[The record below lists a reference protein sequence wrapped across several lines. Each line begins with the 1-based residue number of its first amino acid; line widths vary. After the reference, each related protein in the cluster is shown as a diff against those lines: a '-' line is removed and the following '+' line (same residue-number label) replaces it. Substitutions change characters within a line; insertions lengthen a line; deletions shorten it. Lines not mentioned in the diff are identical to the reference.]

1 MPPLLEGRVAAVTG
15 ASAGI
20 GEATALAL
28 AEEGAAVAL
37 GARRADRLEALVEQ
51 VERGGGRALAVPVD
65 VADRDQA
72 HAFVEAARRELG
84 RLDILVNNAG
94 VMLLGPFEPQDPE
107 DWRRMIDVNV
117 YGLLHCT
124 QAAMPIMREQ
134 GSGHVVNVSSV
145 AGRYAAAEN
154 AVYNFTK
161 WGVTGFSEALRQ
173 EGRPHGIR
181 VTCLEPG
188 YVETELRDDLS
199 EAGRAQQAS
208 VRELMDET
216 LTSEDMARI
225 IVFCVSQPQRV
236 SLSEILVRPTTQV
249 R

>member
-1 MPPLLEGRVAAVTG
+1 MPQPLEGRVAAVTG

-28 AEEGAAVAL
+28 AEAGAAVAV
-37 GARRADRLEALVEQ
+37 GARRADRLAGLVERIEQ
-51 VERGGGRALAVPVD
+51 GGGRALAVPVD
-65 VADRDQA
+65 VADREQA
-72 HAFVEAARRELG
+72 HAFVDTAKSELG
-84 RLDILVNNAG
+84 RLDVLVNNAG
-94 VMLLGPFEPQDPE
+94 VMLLGPFEPQDPDE
-107 DWRRMIDVNV
+107 WRRMMDVNV

-124 QAAMPIMREQ
+124 QAALPVMREQ
-134 GSGHVVNVSSV
+134 GSGHIVNVSSV

-173 EGRPHGIR
+173 EGREHGIR

-188 YVETELRDDLS
+188 YVETELRESLS
-199 EAGRAQQAS
+199 EAGRAQQEG
-208 VRELMDET
+208 VRDLMDEP
-216 LTSEDMARI
+216 LTSDDMARI

-236 SLSEILVRPTTQV
+236 SLSEILVRPSTQV